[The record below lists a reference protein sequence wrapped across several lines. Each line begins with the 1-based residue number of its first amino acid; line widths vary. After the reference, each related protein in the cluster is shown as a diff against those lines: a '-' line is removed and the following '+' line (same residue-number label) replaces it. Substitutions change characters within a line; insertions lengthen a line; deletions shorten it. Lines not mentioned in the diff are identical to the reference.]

1 MNDIE
6 TTKAGLAYGDA
17 ESAGVGM
24 RSFNLTEKETEGK
37 IMTAL
42 DFLSRMYGI
51 YFYIAVF
58 AISLWGMKEYSEEDD
73 GDKASG
79 NRAKD
84 SGRKVKGW
92 ENKVYKAQN
101 YTVIFVLIAVM
112 IFLPFYPL
120 EYKYV
125 AIIISIPAIL
135 MLAGGMLL
143 CVYRLAAIINSN
155 DGGKLSFKDW
165 SYVVLICILVW
176 ELFFLKVP
184 YWLLDNV
191 SQYSNAVLSDILTAV
206 IYVGFIFVYIFFI
219 LATAPAPMYY
229 CIVFL
234 RFVKKHLP
242 FKRQRKQ
249 IGDYLVVNILAKVK
263 QQSFLVD
270 TMKYI
275 RESKHFITR
284 LLYLLFPVIY
294 CIDIIKLLLSTF
306 LAYFKSCLGCAV
318 FCFRKAE
325 NKIKR
330 VLLKALNLQEKR
342 IIAVSFRLSLIFS
355 FVIVV
360 VANRY
365 EPIFK
370 VCEESTAIFEFIG
383 SAVIIPVIFEWIH
396 PLNVKRK
403 REKRRSGEQ
412 LLESANEKNSTG
424 TRINA
429 SR

>member
-1 MNDIE
+1 MIDE
-6 TTKAGLAYGDA
+6 RYRKRRSSGLVYGDA
-17 ESAGVGM
+17 ESVVVGM

-42 DFLSRMYGI
+42 DFLSRMFGI

-58 AISLWGMKEYSEEDD
+58 AILFWGMKEQSEED
-73 GDKASG
+73 GRAKASS

-84 SGRKVKGW
+84 SDRKVKSW

-101 YTVIFVLIAVM
+101 YTVIFVLVAVM
-112 IFLPFYPL
+112 LFLPFYPL

-135 MLAGGMLL
+135 LAAGGLLL
-143 CVYRLAAIINSN
+143 CAYRLAAIINSK
-155 DGGKLSFKDW
+155 DGGKLSFEDW
-165 SYVVLICILVW
+165 SSVVLIGILVW

-206 IYVGFIFVYIFFI
+206 IYVSFIFVYIFFI
-219 LATAPAPMYY
+219 LATASAPMYY
-229 CIVFL
+229 CVVFL

-242 FKRQRKQ
+242 FKRKRKQ
-249 IGDYLVVNILAKVK
+249 IGDYFVASIPAKVK

-270 TMKYI
+270 AMKCI

-284 LLYLLFPVIY
+284 LLYLLFPLIY
-294 CIDIIKLLLSTF
+294 CIDIIRQLFSTF
-306 LAYFKSCLGCAV
+306 LAYLKSCLGCAV

-325 NKIKR
+325 NKIKSA
-330 VLLKALNLQEKR
+330 LLKVLNLQEKR

-396 PLNVKRK
+396 SLNAKR
-403 REKRRSGEQ
+403 
-412 LLESANEKNSTG
+412 
-424 TRINA
+424 
-429 SR
+429 